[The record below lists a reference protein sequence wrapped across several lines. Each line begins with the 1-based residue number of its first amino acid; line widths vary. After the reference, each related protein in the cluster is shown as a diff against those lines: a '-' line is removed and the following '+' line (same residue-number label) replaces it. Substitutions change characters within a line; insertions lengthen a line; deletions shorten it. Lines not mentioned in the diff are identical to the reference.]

1 MLMLNENSLHK
12 EALDDWRLKIA
23 LEEWEK
29 LHVQTEMLLWGEY
42 WELTLLMMKDFM
54 ESVESEEEWIKEWNL
69 MSVFA

>member
-29 LHVQTEMLLWGEY
+29 VHVQTEMLLWGEY

>member
-54 ESVESEEEWIKEWNL
+54 ESVESEEAWIKEWNL

>member
-42 WELTLLMMKDFM
+42 WELTLLIMKDFM
-54 ESVESEEEWIKEWNL
+54 ESVESEEEWIKEWIL